1 MNKISDRIQEILVKK
16 NMSTRAF
23 EQTIGCSNGVIA
35 RCISKGTD
43 ISSMWVSKIVDTFID
58 IEPQWLLT
66 GEGPMLR
73 NDKNQDEDRKNIPV
87 AHRVKQ
93 GSSEKGIPLIP
104 ISAMAGHFTGDSSIM
119 AYECQQFVVP
129 VFQGA
134 DFLIQVCGD
143 SMLPTYRSGD
153 LVACQRISTRDL
165 FFQWGKVYVL
175 ETDQGPL
182 IKRLQPGSDA
192 DHILIVS
199 DNDSYP
205 SFELHRSHFH
215 AISLV
220 RGVIR
225 VE

>member
-1 MNKISDRIQEILVKK
+1 MLIQHYTNGNKAQFSKVLGV
-16 NMSTRAF
+16 SA
-23 EQTIGCSNGVIA
+23 QTISA
-35 RCISKGTD
+35 WISRN
-43 ISSMWVSKIVDTFID
+43 TFDAELIYANCRD

-66 GEGPMLR
+66 GEGAMLR

-93 GSSEKGIPLIP
+93 GSAEKGIPLIP

>member
-1 MNKISDRIQEILVKK
+1 MLEMLIQHYTNGNKAQFSKVLGV
-16 NMSTRAF
+16 SA
-23 EQTIGCSNGVIA
+23 QTISA
-35 RCISKGTD
+35 WISRNTYDAELIYTKCRD
-43 ISSMWVSKIVDTFID
+43 VD
-58 IEPQWLLT
+58 PQWLLT

-73 NDKNQDEDRKNIPV
+73 NDKNQDEDRKNLPV

-182 IKRLQPGSDA
+182 IKRLQPGSDT

-199 DNDSYP
+199 DNASYP

>member
-1 MNKISDRIQEILVKK
+1 MAKILERLQQIADNEGI
-16 NMSTRAF
+16 
-23 EQTIGCSNGVIA
+23 TIGSLERSIGASKGVISRA
-35 RCISKGTD
+35 ISNNTD
-43 ISSMWVSKIVDTFID
+43 IQNKWIQSIVENYPTYSA
-58 IEPQWLLT
+58 EWLLR

-73 NDKNQDEDRKNIPV
+73 NDKNQDDDRKNIPV